1 MARGDNG
8 IKASV
13 KQSASK
19 TLSSKS
25 QSSKAQPSKGA
36 VQTKTS
42 LLDRF
47 RAYRGHHRASFT
59 DSLSRLLRT
68 PMQTL
73 MTALVVAIALALPA
87 TLLVALG
94 NIQQLGES
102 WDANP
107 KISVYLHLRANDEA
121 ISQLVQRLER
131 LPEVRA
137 IEYLSADRALQ
148 QFQQMSG
155 FGDVIASLDSNPLPA
170 TLIVTP
176 GTLASEPE
184 ALKLLGQKLAAEAIV
199 DEVSLDMDWVRRL
212 RELMV
217 LGKKIVAALAG
228 LLGLGV
234 LLVIGNTIR
243 LAIENRRDEIV
254 VVKLVGGT
262 DGYVRRPFLYTG
274 AWYGFM
280 GGVLACIIV
289 AAGYLSLHS
298 TVSNLA
304 TLYQSDFSLQGLGL
318 IKGLVLLG
326 ASTLIGLLGAW
337 LAVGRHLAQIE
348 P

>member
-1 MARGDNG
+1 MARGDNSAKHNSN
-8 IKASV
+8 KAQTTKV
-13 KQSASK
+13 
-19 TLSSKS
+19 
-25 QSSKAQPSKGA
+25 QPSKGA

-42 LLDRF
+42 LRDRF
-47 RAYRGHHRASFT
+47 RAYRGHHRASFS

-102 WDANP
+102 WDASP
-107 KISVYLHLRANDEA
+107 KISVYLHLRASDEA

-131 LPEVRA
+131 LPEVRT
-137 IEYLSADRALQ
+137 IEYLSADKALQ

-176 GTLASEPE
+176 SATAIEPE
-184 ALKLLGQKLAAEAIV
+184 ALKLLGQKLAEEAIV

-234 LLVIGNTIR
+234 LLVIGNTVR

-304 TLYQSDFSLQGLGL
+304 MLYQSDFSLQGLGL
-318 IKGLVLLG
+318 VKGSLLLG